1 MGATF
6 MISPFGNMFM
16 SRIGFKILVV
26 IGTVSAILSF
36 IASSFAQHIY
46 TLSVTYGLIW
56 GFSAGIVYHASMV
69 SLQIYARSNL
79 PLANGIGSSGAGI
92 GTFAV
97 GPLLTYL
104 IEKCQFRWTLR
115 LLALLPLFFL
125 PSVFLIKNFKSPP
138 KNFETE
144 SILMVNDNSEVH
156 KEQLDIN
163 ENLKTAC
170 NIELEDNENLNNIK
184 DKNSNKETH
193 SWLDECFDRDLWK
206 HKPYV
211 MMVTGFSIML
221 FGYFIPFTY
230 LVSSFIHFT
239 VKLSLIDFFSVW

>member
-1 MGATF
+1 

-16 SRIGFKILVV
+16 SRIGFNVLVM
-26 IGTVSAILSF
+26 IGTISAILCF

-46 TLSVTYGLIW
+46 TLSVTYGLFW

-104 IEKCQFRWTLR
+104 IEKFRFRWTLR
-115 LLALLPLFFL
+115 LLALLPLLFL
-125 PSVFLIKNFKSPP
+125 PSVFLIESFKSPP
-138 KNFETE
+138 INFETE
-144 SILMVNDNSEVH
+144 SIPIINDNSEVH

-163 ENLKTAC
+163 ENPKRAYNVELK
-170 NIELEDNENLNNIK
+170 DNENINNIK
-184 DKNSNKETH
+184 DKKSNTKTH

-211 MMVTGFSIML
+211 MMVTGFSILL

-239 VKLSLIDFFSVW
+239 KSETFLD

>member
-6 MISPFGNMFM
+6 MISPFGNMLM
-16 SRIGFKILVV
+16 SRIGFQVLVV
-26 IGTVSAILSF
+26 VGTVSAILCF

-46 TLSVTYGLIW
+46 TLSVTYGLFW

-79 PLANGIGSSGAGI
+79 SLANGIGSSGAGI
-92 GTFAV
+92 GTSAV

-104 IEKCQFRWTLR
+104 IEKFQFRWTLR
-115 LLALLPLFFL
+115 LLALFPLFFI
-125 PSVFLIKNFKSPP
+125 PSVFLIKNFKSRP
-138 KNFETE
+138 NSFETE
-144 SILMVNDNSEVH
+144 SIPIVNDNLEVH

-163 ENLKTAC
+163 RNPKTTY
-170 NIELEDNENLNNIK
+170 NIELEDNENINKIK
-184 DKNSNKETH
+184 DKKSNRKSH
-193 SWLDECFDRDLWK
+193 SWLHECFDRDLWR

-211 MMVTGFSIML
+211 MMVIGFSILL

-230 LVSSFIHFT
+230 LVSRFIHFT
-239 VKLSLIDFFSVW
+239 NSKAFLD